1 MSNGIELH
9 PDTIAAEE
17 EAGDASEG
25 IPAGFLGPVIPLWLH
40 YLVDLCSLS
49 QPILHLQRKF

>member
-1 MSNGIELH
+1 MSNGKELH

-25 IPAGFLGPVIPLWLH
+25 IPAGFLGPVIPLRLQ
-40 YLVDLCSLS
+40 YLVDLCLLS
-49 QPILHLQRKF
+49 QHILHLQRKF